1 MLLILNI
8 DPSNGPFIP
17 KNRLKNVKTGQKNS
31 EKLLKKSKNG
41 FFRHFRRFSLI
52 KPITEKGIIVKNG
65 HFQENGTFSLSQ
77 RGI

>member
-8 DPSNGPFIP
+8 DPSNGPSTP
-17 KNRLKNVKTGQKNS
+17 KNRPKNVKTGQKNS
-31 EKLLKKSKNG
+31 EKLMKKSKNG

-52 KPITEKGIIVKNG
+52 KPITENRHIAKNG